1 MTIAV
6 GTRHTRK
13 WEFVKGHYLAAALG
27 AAVLMGTLVGV
38 GAWQAIGTG
47 TAEKTA
53 LPTWAVQVPRNVDP
67 TLTYY
72 IVADEAQAQKVRWEV
87 DEAAYI
93 RAAGGDFEQADD
105 IYVLVANDASELA
118 RTQLGLLDL
127 NRIRVDQGLS
137 EIQDAF
143 PDVAIGSYPKSVD
156 GRYATDLVIRSR
168 DEARLEAAAKA
179 VGELVARVAAAG
191 GR

>member
-13 WEFVKGHYLAAALG
+13 WEFVKGHFLAAAFG
-27 AAVLMGTLVGV
+27 AAVLLGTFVGV
-38 GAWQAIGTG
+38 GAWQAIGSG

-53 LPTWAVQVPRNVDP
+53 LPAGAVYVPRNVEP

-72 IVADEAQAQKVRWEV
+72 IVADEAQAQKVLSAE
-87 DEAAYI
+87 DAAAQI

-105 IYVLVANDASELA
+105 IYVLVANDASDLA
-118 RTQLGLLDL
+118 RMQLGLLDL

-137 EIQDAF
+137 EIQ
-143 PDVAIGSYPKSVD
+143 VVD
-156 GRYATDLVIRSR
+156 LR
-168 DEARLEAAAKA
+168 
-179 VGELVARVAAAG
+179 
-191 GR
+191 